1 MEPVW
6 DDVEPVAVEPVMT
19 EPEKADQAGGADT
32 PEPVGR
38 RTEPES
44 VSPENA
50 ETLCG
55 TRFGKAKKTRTGRNF
70 KKVRKA
76 FGIRRNELRSNIVR
90 ILIEIGKT
98 QASEPV
104 FMGFSRN
111 IREMRENRLDSGTER
126 LECPWYPLPFSI
138 MSDAAI
144 LQVFA
149 IVYLAVG
156 IGGLTDKKM
165 LRSLMG
171 DFEGNR

>member
-1 MEPVW
+1 MAFVK
-6 DDVEPVAVEPVMT
+6 D
-19 EPEKADQAGGADT
+19 PEETA
-32 PEPVGR
+32 PEA
-38 RTEPES
+38 EPES
-44 VSPENA
+44 VSPEDA
-50 ETLCG
+50 EAPCG
-55 TRFGKAKKTRTGRNF
+55 TRFGKVKNTSARRNF
-70 KKVRKA
+70 KKVREA
-76 FGIRRNELRSNIVR
+76 FGIRRNGIRSNIVR
-90 ILIEIGKT
+90 ILFEIGKT

-104 FMGFSRN
+104 FIGFSRN
-111 IREMRENRLDSGTER
+111 IREMRENRLDSRTGR